1 MKLFRNTEAMRIRCI
16 MGNPGWMEDKQN
28 LSIDLFFT
36 SIISEQNILTTFL
49 YRMKGFQNTPLPA
62 QDKAINYVILSF
74 LDNYPQSL
82 LSIQGGYCIVE
93 VLFPKQIQEFY

>member
-1 MKLFRNTEAMRIRCI
+1 
-16 MGNPGWMEDKQN
+16 MEDKQN
-28 LSIDLFFT
+28 PSLDKAVFYFNN
-36 SIISEQNILTTFL
+36 SEQNFLTTFL